1 MYKDDTTPIYCDRCG
16 QANRPQARFCFN
28 CGQALP
34 ERPPSAIPGV
44 ERETAPNLSANTG
57 KLPLNHLLRQ
67 RYRIVALLGKGGMG
81 AVYRAQ
87 DTQFGDRAVAIKEM
101 SQSGLSPDEIA
112 EATAA
117 FKQEAL
123 LLANLMHPNLPRIYD
138 HFSEEG
144 QWYLVMDFIEGESLE
159 QYLLRWQR
167 EHPNGP
173 PGLPIAEV
181 LDIGIQ
187 LSSVLGYL
195 HSRQPPII
203 FRDLKPSNV
212 MRTAE
217 GHLYL
222 IDFGIARHFKP
233 GQVRDTRAFASW
245 GYAAPEQYGKAQTT
259 PRSDVY
265 SLGATLHH
273 LLTGQN
279 PTQSPFRFTAMHSY
293 TQPLEYELEKL
304 IMLMVSLDEQQRPA
318 SMMAIKQELQR
329 IAALQTS
336 SQLVN
341 QSQTLPSLTTAT
353 PEVSAASSVM
363 PAGADASVTPPAEE
377 SASTPSPGA
386 SSITPRLE
394 MSSSTPM
401 PGRRL
406 YTYSGHSERVFAL
419 AWSPDGRRV
428 VSGGYDHTLQVW
440 DATTGREIFAYRGHQ
455 EPVRTAAWS
464 PDGTYIASGSND
476 HSAHVWEAAS
486 GRRVTT
492 FRGHQDSVISLSW
505 SPDGR
510 LIVSAS
516 LSKQAIVWEALT
528 GKRVATLRG
537 HTSLVSA
544 VAWSPD
550 GTRIASASLDK
561 TVRIYDISSWEA
573 IFVYQGHSDS
583 VTTLVWSPDSTRI
596 ASAGEDKTVQVWDAT
611 NGHHILTYTN
621 HSDEVTALAWSP
633 DGSRIASASEDKT
646 VQVWDASSGDHL
658 LTYSEHPE
666 DVNVVAWSPDSTRL
680 ASAGDDGQIHVWQV
694 T

>member
-1 MYKDDTTPIYCDRCG
+1 MYNDDATPIYCDRCG
-16 QANRPQARFCFN
+16 QANRPQARFCFH
-28 CGQALP
+28 CGQSLP
-34 ERPPSAIPGV
+34 ERSLSATPGI
-44 ERETAPNLSANTG
+44 ERETASDLSTSTG
-57 KLPLNHLLRQ
+57 KLPINHLLRQ

-87 DTQFGDRAVAIKEM
+87 DTQFGDRTVAIKEM
-101 SQSGLSPDEIA
+101 SQSGLGPEEIA

-159 QYLLRWQR
+159 QYLLHWQR

-187 LSSVLGYL
+187 LSSVLSYL

-265 SLGATLHH
+265 SLGATLYH
-273 LLTGQN
+273 LLTGQS

-318 SMMAIKQELQR
+318 SMAAIKQELQR
-329 IAALQTS
+329 IAAMQTS
-336 SQLVN
+336 SQLIN
-341 QSQTLPSLTTAT
+341 QSQTLPSLTAASPET
-353 PEVSAASSVM
+353 PALASSVT
-363 PAGADASVTPPAEE
+363 PVGAG
-377 SASTPSPGA
+377 STPEIISMPTPAPGA

-394 MSSSTPM
+394 VSPSTPM

-406 YTYSGHSERVFAL
+406 YTYSGHNERVFAL

-476 HSAHVWEAAS
+476 HTAHVWEAAS
-486 GRRVTT
+486 GRRVMT

-516 LSKQAIVWEALT
+516 LSKQALVWEAMT

-550 GTRIASASLDK
+550 GSRIASASLDK
-561 TVRIYDISSWEA
+561 TVRIYDISSWEV

-583 VTTLVWSPDSTRI
+583 VTTLVWSPDSTRL

-621 HSDEVTALAWSP
+621 HSDEVTTLAWSP
-633 DGSRIASASEDKT
+633 DGARLASAGEDKT
-646 VQVWDASSGDHL
+646 VQVWDATSGDHL

-694 T
+694 V